1 MTMRLTDRFARMRR
15 WARPQHVVIGLST
28 LLVLAYGA
36 STYLTL
42 QRSHHQTMLDAV
54 ATVESM
60 NRSIEIGA
68 NRAIFEAD
76 TTLLGVSQMLTEVMP
91 NAPLDSAS
99 VKALLR
105 QLNEQNMVVRDLI
118 ITDNEGREVNTAA
131 STAGRTRDDSKQ
143 PFFTAHRDEILP
155 SLYIG
160 TPARNPLT
168 GTWSIVL
175 SRPLLRGETKVGV
188 VAAEV
193 QTSIFANFFKS
204 VVTTSATQV
213 ALMFDDGTL
222 VASDPH
228 REELIGH
235 KAARVEQILGSAKAQ
250 PAGVNHH
257 VAFGVGG
264 KEQLVSFR
272 RIPARSMVITVS
284 RDRDAILARWWQE
297 YTASIAAFILFAIT
311 ATILTTLVVRGLNRQ
326 QQITAGLR
334 LSEEQT
340 KRQSELLRMTL
351 ENMGEGLSVFDREGR
366 LVIFNSRFV
375 ELLDLPKDLNNE
387 TSLYEILEFQMARG
401 DFGNSEPELGVQE
414 RFDRMFR
421 ELPVVRERV
430 TLSGRALL
438 IRRQAMPG
446 GVVSLYSD
454 ITERKGAETRM
465 AQAWA
470 QAELAN
476 RAKSDFLANMS
487 HELRTPLN
495 AIIGFSELL
504 GSEHLGPMKNARY
517 LEYANDIHSSGHH
530 LLSIINDVLDMSKIE
545 AGKLEIHEADVA
557 VGPLLAAVARMV
569 RERAREARVELIVEP
584 PEQELVF
591 WADQRAMRQCLL
603 NLVANAVKFSNA
615 GGRVVVEAA
624 LDEAGSIVLTVTDD
638 GIGMSP
644 TDLERALQPFG
655 QAQAATTRAHGGA
668 GLGLPITKGLVEAH
682 GGTLEISSNAGRGTR
697 IRVVMPPDRT
707 RANHEPKLAAQ
718 A

>member
-1 MTMRLTDRFARMRR
+1 MMTRFGDRFSAIRR
-15 WARPQHVVIGLST
+15 WARPQHVVIALST

-36 STYLTL
+36 SAYLTL

-54 ATVESM
+54 ATIESM

-68 NRAIFEAD
+68 DRAIFEAD

-91 NAPLDSAS
+91 DASLDDPS

-105 QLNEQNMVVRDLI
+105 QLNEQNMVVRNLI
-118 ITDNEGREVNTAA
+118 ITDNAGREVNTAA
-131 STAGRTRDDSKQ
+131 STAGPARDDSKRA
-143 PFFTAHRDEILP
+143 FFTAHENEILP

-160 TPARNPLT
+160 LPARNPLT
-168 GTWSIVL
+168 GTWSIML
-175 SRPLLRGETKVGV
+175 SRPLLRGEQKIGV

-193 QTSIFANFFKS
+193 QTSVFANFFKS
-204 VVTTSATQV
+204 VVTTKATQV

-228 REELIGH
+228 REELIGQ
-235 KAARVEQILGSAKAQ
+235 KVPRIAQILALIKAQ
-250 PAGVNHH
+250 PSGVSHH
-257 VAFGVGG
+257 ALGVDR

-272 RIPARSMVITVS
+272 RIPGRSMVITVS

-297 YTASIAAFILFAIT
+297 YTASIAAFVLFGVT
-311 ATILTTLVVRGLNRQ
+311 AGVLTVLVVRGLDRQ

-334 LSEEQT
+334 TSEEQT
-340 KRQSELLRMTL
+340 KRQSALLQLTL

-366 LVIFNSRFV
+366 LVIFNARFV
-375 ELLDLPKDLNNE
+375 ELLDLATDLNNE

-401 DFGNSEPELGVQE
+401 DFGNSEPDVGVQE

-430 TLSGRALL
+430 TLSGRTLL
-438 IRRQAMPG
+438 IRRHAMPG

-454 ITERKGAETRM
+454 ITERKAAEQRM
-465 AQAWA
+465 ADAWA
-470 QAELAN
+470 QADLAN

-504 GSEHLGPMKNARY
+504 GSEHLGPMRNARY
-517 LEYANDIHSSGHH
+517 LEYAHDIHTSGHH

-545 AGKLEIHEADVA
+545 AGKLEIQEADVA
-557 VGPLLAAVARMV
+557 VGPLLATVARMV
-569 RERAREARVELIVEP
+569 RERAREARVELITDP
-584 PEQELVF
+584 PEHELVV

-603 NLVANAVKFSNA
+603 NLVSNAVKFSNA

-624 LDEAGSIVLTVTDD
+624 LDTAGSVVFSVTDD

-644 TDLERALQPFG
+644 ADVERALQPFG
-655 QAQAATTRAHGGA
+655 QAQAATTRAHGGT
-668 GLGLPITKGLVEAH
+668 GLGLPITKGLVQAH
-682 GGTLEISSNAGRGTR
+682 GGTLDISSSPGRGTR
-697 IRVVMPPDRT
+697 IRVILPPERT
-707 RANHEPKLAAQ
+707 RADHEPKMAAQ